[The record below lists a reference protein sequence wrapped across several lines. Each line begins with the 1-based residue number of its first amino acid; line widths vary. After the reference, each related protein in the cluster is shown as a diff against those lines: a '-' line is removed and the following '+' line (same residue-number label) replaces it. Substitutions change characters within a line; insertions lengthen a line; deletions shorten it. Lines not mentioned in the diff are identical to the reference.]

1 MALEYTSSRNE
12 DESLARVAAARSGF
26 FTKLLTIFTYEA
38 VMSLRLRS
46 SAVLLAACLTVPSLA
61 RAQSKGLD
69 DSDIMRLKSVGGV
82 AMAPDGARVL
92 YAISAWEHPNA
103 KGDTALGDRHER
115 RSHVFMV
122 SAAGGAPRQLTFGER
137 GESQAQWSPDGRTI
151 SFVTARGT
159 GTGDDA
165 PKPQIW
171 LLPADG
177 GESRQ
182 LTTARDGVSS
192 YVWSPDGSRIAI
204 VTTDTLTREA
214 EAKLRRRDDPK
225 VYEDDFRLNHIWVVD
240 VASGKA
246 TKVTSGAYTVSGVP
260 NWSPDGRKLGFR
272 ASPTPMIRDERGNAY
287 VVDVASLALDA
298 ITTTNDA
305 ESAPQFSPDGKTL
318 AFTMLPHEM
327 APHKDGIMP
336 RTLRNARLVTFDLAT
351 RAITNHAR
359 ADFDVSPGAPRWSPD
374 GTQLWF
380 TASDRVWNSL
390 YAYDVA
396 SKSYSKRTKDVLV
409 QGLSTNSDGSTLAM
423 VLDTPDL
430 PGEVYVQKGSAAP
443 TRITTTN
450 AWLSERTLG
459 ASRVITWK
467 SKDGR
472 EVEGVLLLPVG
483 YREGARVPMVV
494 SAHGGPT
501 GAHTNGFKAGTSPGQ
516 TYAARGWAVFYPNPR
531 GSTGYG
537 EWWMHANTGDWGG
550 GDYRDIMTGVDDL
563 IKRGIADST
572 RMAFE
577 GWSYGGYMTS
587 WVVSQ
592 TGRFKA
598 AMMGAGLPS
607 LLSMA
612 GTTDIPG
619 YINTFFGDPQ
629 YDGSIVNANIRKY
642 LERSGI
648 SYSNNVTTPLLILHG
663 SNDERVP
670 IGQPME
676 FYRALKDRGKTTELV
691 FYPREGHGFAEYY
704 HQMDRMKREYEWLA
718 RFTLGNTVKTAM

>member
-1 MALEYTSSRNE
+1 MPSLLTPRRSAPLAVLAASATLALSTT
-12 DESLARVAAARSGF
+12 AAAQPR
-26 FTKLLTIFTYEA
+26 
-38 VMSLRLRS
+38 
-46 SAVLLAACLTVPSLA
+46 
-61 RAQSKGLD
+61 GLD
-69 DSDIMRLKSVGGV
+69 DADIMRLKAVAGV
-82 AMAPDGARVL
+82 ALSPDGGRVL
-92 YAISAWEHPNA
+92 YTISAWEHPNA
-103 KGDTALGDRHER
+103 RGDTALGDRHER
-115 RSHVFMV
+115 RSHVYLV
-122 SAAGGAPRQLTFGER
+122 PATGGAPRQLTYGER
-137 GESQAQWSPDGRTI
+137 GESQPSWSPDGRTI
-151 SFVTARGT
+151 AFVAARGS

-165 PKPQIW
+165 PRAQLW

-177 GESRQ
+177 GEARQ
-182 LTTARDGVSS
+182 LTTLREGVSS
-192 YVWSPDGSRIAI
+192 YVWSHDGARIA
-204 VTTDTLTREA
+204 VVSRDSLTREE
-214 EAKLRRRDDPK
+214 EAQRRRRDDPQ
-225 VYEDDFRLNHIWVVD
+225 VYEGDLRMNHIWVVD
-240 VASGKA
+240 VASGAA
-246 TKVTSGAYTVSGVP
+246 TKVTSGAFTVSAP
-260 NWSPDGRKLGFR
+260 PSWSPDGARLAFQ
-272 ASPTPMIRDERGNAY
+272 ASPTPLVRDERHDIY
-287 VVDVASLALDA
+287 VVDIASEQLDR
-298 ITTTNDA
+298 ITTGSDA
-305 ESAPQFSPDGKTL
+305 ESAPAFSPDGKTL
-318 AFTMLPHEM
+318 AFTLLPHEF

-336 RTLRNARLVTFDLAT
+336 RTLRNARVVTFDLAT
-351 RAITNHAR
+351 RTLTNHAR
-359 ADFDVSPGAPRWSPD
+359 PDFDVSPGAVRWSPD
-374 GTQLWF
+374 GKALWF
-380 TASDRVWNSL
+380 TASDRVYQSL
-390 YAYDVA
+390 YAYDITA
-396 SKSYSKRTKDVLV
+396 KRYSKRSQNVLV
-409 QGLSTNSDGSTLAM
+409 GGLSPSADGSRLAL
-423 VLDTPDL
+423 VLDTPDW
-430 PGEVYVQKGSAAP
+430 PAEVYVQEGAAWAP

-450 AWLSERTLG
+450 AWLTERALG
-459 ASRVITWK
+459 QSRVLNWK

-483 YREGARVPMVV
+483 YTEGAKVPLLV

-516 TYAARGWAVFYPNPR
+516 TWAARGWAVFYPNPR

-619 YINTFFGDPQ
+619 YINTFFGQPQ
-629 YDGSIVNANIRKY
+629 YDGSIVNPNIRRF

-648 SYSNNVTTPLLILHG
+648 SYSDKVTTPLLILHG
-663 SNDERVP
+663 GNDERVP

-691 FYPREGHGFAEYY
+691 FYPREGHGLAEYY
-704 HQMDRMKREYEWLA
+704 HQLDRMKREYEWMA
-718 RFTLGNTVKTAM
+718 KYTLGAGARTAM